1 MKQMSTAIL
10 HMHCSQGSGLS
21 LTSLLTRN
29 LLCALTGRCRC
40 CFGCAE
46 DRPNPTVQ
54 AEADDPEAQLQLD
67 PDAWQHKWDNTQA
80 GGDVCLYKLWLA
92 GPPGPVKLVVRCGP
106 HKRCV
111 SLHCLHGRLLVHGF
125 TMLAEL
131 MENVQ
136 HPLHPHTCCWPGCAW
151 CLHMLTRSHNLD
163 SSTAGTG
170 KGGVGARWGK
180 APVSTL

>member
-131 MENVQ
+131 HGLKVDGKCAA
-136 HPLHPHTCCWPGCAW
+136 PLTSTHLLLAW
-151 CLHMLTRSHNLD
+151 LCL
-163 SSTAGTG
+163 
-170 KGGVGARWGK
+170 
-180 APVSTL
+180 VSAHADPIAQP